1 MSYKMYEEKNGRMP
15 KIYQDFVTDD
25 YDEACVYFA
34 GIIIKNILASGVGFI
49 FLKEEEDGVQTG
61 WYENEEHLLVFNADE
76 EIDWVK
82 SDLVYI
88 GNEIDG
94 FDRFSHDVTSWYML
108 NE

>member
-1 MSYKMYEEKNGRMP
+1 MGYKMYEEKNGRMRE
-15 KIYQDFVTDD
+15 IYKDFDTED
-25 YDEACVYFA
+25 YDEACVDFA
-34 GIIIKNILASGVGFI
+34 NIIIKNILANGVHFI

-61 WYENEEHLLVFNADE
+61 WYETDDHLLVFNDDE

-94 FDRFSHDVTSWYML
+94 FDRFSYDVTSWYML